1 MQIAGCTWG
10 LRRDQAAAADAFD
23 RAGFD
28 TIDVDP
34 GFGPAA
40 GWESPRPVSCLAAGH
55 LFPGGTRLDDASPE
69 DRATARRHVL
79 AAIEEAARLGAEV
92 VYVGAPN
99 PDEQAMSWFADCV
112 PELAAHST
120 RRGLLLAV
128 EPSPPRGLRT
138 IGETR
143 SFIESLGVDNFHI
156 LLDFA
161 HCLLVDEDPVAA
173 IEGCGERLAYV
184 HFNDTDGVNDNH
196 LGLTDGI
203 FDRRLVEEIV
213 AELGRV
219 GYSAP
224 AGGRERAGP
233 SGPAGQ
239 RAKDSRGPKVL
250 RGLNRAAS
258 PDRPVAA
265 SPRW

>member
-10 LRRDQAAAADAFD
+10 LRGGQAEAADAFD

-40 GWESPRPVSCLAAGH
+40 GWESVRPVSCLAAGH
-55 LFPGGTRLDDASPE
+55 LLPGGTRLDDPDPD
-69 DRATARRHVL
+69 DRAAARRHVL
-79 AAIEEAARLGAEV
+79 AAIDEAARLGAEV

-99 PDEQAMSWFADCV
+99 PGGQAMGWFADCV
-112 PELAAHST
+112 PELAARSSQ
-120 RRGLLLAV
+120 RGLLLAV

-138 IGETR
+138 IGQTR
-143 SFIESLGVDNFHI
+143 RFIESLGVDNFHI

-161 HCLLVDEDPVAA
+161 HCLLVGEDPVGA
-173 IEGCGERLAYV
+173 IEACGDRLAYV

-203 FDRRLVEEIV
+203 FDRGLVEEIV
-213 AELGRV
+213 SELKRV
-219 GYSAP
+219 GYRRPLAVESAP
-224 AGGRERAGP
+224 ALPDPLGSALKTLE
-233 SGPAGQ
+233 
-239 RAKDSRGPKVL
+239 VL
-250 RGLNRAAS
+250 KSCGA
-258 PDRPVAA
+258 
-265 SPRW
+265 

>member
-40 GWESPRPVSCLAAGH
+40 NWESALPVSCLAAGH
-55 LFPGGTRLDDASPE
+55 LFPGGTRLDDPE
-69 DRATARRHVL
+69 PDDRAAARRHVL
-79 AAIEEAARLGAEV
+79 AAIDEAGRLGAEV

-112 PELAAHST
+112 PELAAYST

-143 SFIESLGVDNFHI
+143 EFIESLGVENFHI

-173 IEGCGERLAYV
+173 IEVCGERLAYV
-184 HFNDTDGVNDNH
+184 HFNDTDGAIDNH

-213 AELGRV
+213 AELRRV
-219 GYSAP
+219 GYRRPLAVESAP
-224 AGGRERAGP
+224 ALPDPLGSALKTLE
-233 SGPAGQ
+233 
-239 RAKDSRGPKVL
+239 VL
-250 RGLNRAAS
+250 KSCGA
-258 PDRPVAA
+258 
-265 SPRW
+265 

>member
-40 GWESPRPVSCLAAGH
+40 NWESALPGSCLAAGH
-55 LFPGGTRLDDASPE
+55 LFPGGTRLDDPGPDA
-69 DRATARRHVL
+69 RAAARRHV
-79 AAIEEAARLGAEV
+79 
-92 VYVGAPN
+92 
-99 PDEQAMSWFADCV
+99 
-112 PELAAHST
+112 
-120 RRGLLLAV
+120 LLAV

-143 SFIESLGVDNFHI
+143 EFIESLGVENFHI

-161 HCLLVDEDPVAA
+161 HCLLVDEEPVAA
-173 IEGCGERLAYV
+173 IEVCGARLAYV

-213 AELGRV
+213 AELRRV
-219 GYSAP
+219 GYRRPLAVESAP
-224 AGGRERAGP
+224 ALPDPLGSALKTLE
-233 SGPAGQ
+233 
-239 RAKDSRGPKVL
+239 VL
-250 RGLNRAAS
+250 KSCGA
-258 PDRPVAA
+258 
-265 SPRW
+265 

>member
-40 GWESPRPVSCLAAGH
+40 NWESARPVSCLAAGH
-55 LFPGGTRLDDASPE
+55 LFPDGTRLDDSNPD
-69 DRATARRHVL
+69 DRALALRHVL
-79 AAIEEAARLGAEV
+79 AAIEEAARLGADV

-99 PDEQAMSWFADCV
+99 PDEQAMRWFADCV
-112 PELAAHST
+112 PELAAHSS
-120 RRGLLLAV
+120 RHGLLLAV

-138 IGETR
+138 ISETR
-143 SFIESLGVDNFHI
+143 GFIESLGVDNFHI

-161 HCLLVDEDPVAA
+161 HCLLVDEDPVGA
-173 IEGCGERLAYV
+173 IEDCGERLAYV

-203 FDRRLVEEIV
+203 FDRRLVEEIIS
-213 AELGRV
+213 ELGRV
-219 GYSAP
+219 GYSRPLAIESAP
-224 AGGRERAGP
+224 ALPDPLGSALKSFE
-233 SGPAGQ
+233 
-239 RAKDSRGPKVL
+239 VL
-250 RGLNRAAS
+250 KSCGA
-258 PDRPVAA
+258 
-265 SPRW
+265 